1 MILDEFK
8 LEGDVALVTCCGQNW
23 LSELVSALAE
33 AGATVIVAGPDHES
47 IDRAGERAREMGG
60 TAFTIPMDLTN
71 VADVQG
77 MVEQILSKHGRL
89 DILVN
94 NLNLEFAKPFLEM
107 TNGEWGTV
115 IDANLT
121 SLYNATRAAGRY
133 MVEKGTGRIVNITS
147 GLAQR
152 GMINGSAYCSSMGG
166 VLQLTRALAL
176 EWATKNVRV
185 NAVGVGW
192 LENAFSKEQKDP
204 MRRYIP
210 MRRCGRPDDILPM
223 VLFLASGASS
233 YLTGYIYL
241 VDGGLMARG

>member
-107 TNGEWGTV
+107 TNGEWRTV
-115 IDANLT
+115 MDANLT
-121 SLYNATRAAGRY
+121 SLYNVTRASGRY
-133 MVEKGTGRIVNITS
+133 MVEKGTGSIVNITS

-192 LENAFSKEQKDP
+192 LENAFSKEQTDP

-210 MRRCGRPDDILPM
+210 MRRPGRPDDILPM